1 MNYEHMN
8 YLCKNYDP
16 DAADAAYE
24 SYDEGED
31 VEVAKASR
39 LLALTT
45 FVQNS
50 ISAMRKTEISTK
62 KQILCGYISVDQV
75 RQHAKRMGSICLAG
89 TPYKERVMRLSLD
102 RPLVSMSFS
111 HNNKNVS
118 LNTDCDRLS
127 ARYSYVSHGMRRLVS
142 FMFCAFY
149 ASYRVRMVVQ
159 SFWTT
164 RAILPSP

>member
-1 MNYEHMN
+1 MTGTKEACHQMNYEHMN

-31 VEVAKASR
+31 VEVGKASR

-62 KQILCGYISVDQV
+62 K
-75 RQHAKRMGSICLAG
+75 
-89 TPYKERVMRLSLD
+89 
-102 RPLVSMSFS
+102 
-111 HNNKNVS
+111 
-118 LNTDCDRLS
+118 
-127 ARYSYVSHGMRRLVS
+127 
-142 FMFCAFY
+142 
-149 ASYRVRMVVQ
+149 
-159 SFWTT
+159 
-164 RAILPSP
+164 